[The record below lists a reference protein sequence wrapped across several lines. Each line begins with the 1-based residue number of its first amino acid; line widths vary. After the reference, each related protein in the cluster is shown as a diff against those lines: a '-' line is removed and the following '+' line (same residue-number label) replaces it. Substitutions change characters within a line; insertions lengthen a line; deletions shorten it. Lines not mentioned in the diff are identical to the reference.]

1 MSQVD
6 DWAQRPEPENT
17 NLLVLHFDH
26 GRIAVRPSGTEPKVK
41 AYLEW
46 RADGVDLEDVT
57 AARAASRLTLDELA
71 TAVRG
76 WFTD

>member
-1 MSQVD
+1 MAVSVD
-6 DWAQRPEPENT
+6 TVRN
-17 NLLVLHFDH
+17 
-26 GRIAVRPSGTEPKVK
+26 IAAPIVSAAK
-41 AYLEW
+41 L
-46 RADGVDLEDVT
+46 DLEDVT